1 MSALTSLRDALAV
14 ASFHVRRARRT
25 RTLLALCVV
34 YVIAAGGVAW
44 IFRTVVH
51 EMEKAAADVLRVPRT
66 DTPGAMIDTLR
77 TQDEFRR
84 MMEGLIPDPQLL
96 DWAMG
101 LPVLTV
107 SHFWMALG
115 LLPFLAAA
123 AGSEVLAPSVHDRSL
138 RFELVRT
145 GRLELVYGRW
155 LGQAAL
161 VALATALSVVGPL
174 CIGAVFMVEQPFGQ
188 SLRVLVG
195 MTPPLVAWT
204 LPFLGLGVATSQLTA
219 NTNFARILALL
230 GVTTTW
236 VLHGLT
242 LSERVERKAPWAI
255 DLVSPLLPQSYMADL
270 WGPGVGWLTS
280 GGILLGLGLASAL
293 LGYPRFARRNV

>member
-34 YVIAAGGVAW
+34 YVLTAGGVAW

-51 EMEKAAADVLRVPRT
+51 EMEKAAAEVLRVPQT

-77 TQDEFRR
+77 TQDDFRR

-96 DWAMG
+96 DWAMD

-174 CIGAVFMVEQPFGQ
+174 FIGAVFMVEQPLGR
-188 SLRVLVG
+188 SLQVLVA

-204 LPFLGLGVATSQLTA
+204 LPFLGLGVAASQLTT
-219 NTNFARILALL
+219 NTNFARILAL
-230 GVTTTW
+230 GTATATW
-236 VLHGLT
+236 IFYGL
-242 LSERVERKAPWAI
+242 SQSARVQERVPVLV

-270 WGPGVGWLTS
+270 WGPGAGWLTS
-280 GGILLGLGLASAL
+280 GGILLGLGLAFAL

>member
-34 YVIAAGGVAW
+34 YMLATGGVAW

-51 EMEKAAADVLRVPRT
+51 EMEKAAAEVLRVPQT

-77 TQDEFRR
+77 TQDDFRR

-174 CIGAVFMVEQPFGQ
+174 FIGEVFMVEQPLGR
-188 SLRVLVG
+188 SLQVLVA

-204 LPFLGLGVATSQLTA
+204 LPFLGLGVAASQLTT
-219 NTNFARILALL
+219 NTNFARILAL
-230 GVTTTW
+230 GTATATW
-236 VLHGLT
+236 VVYGL
-242 LSERVERKAPWAI
+242 SQSAIARERAPVLV

-270 WGPGVGWLTS
+270 WGPGAGWLTS
-280 GGILLGLGLASAL
+280 GGILLGLGLAFAL

>member
-51 EMEKAAADVLRVPRT
+51 HMEKAAADVLRVPQT

-161 VALATALSVVGPL
+161 VALATTLSVVGPL
-174 CIGAVFMVEQPFGQ
+174 FIGEVFMVEQPFGQ
-188 SLRVLVG
+188 TLQVLVG

-236 VLHGLT
+236 VFYGLT
-242 LSERVERKAPWAI
+242 FSERIKEKAPWAI
-255 DLVSPLLPQSYMADL
+255 DLISPLLPQSYMADL
-270 WGPGVGWLTS
+270 WGPGAGWLTS
-280 GGILLGLGLASAL
+280 GGILLGLGLAFAL